1 MLSIYVAILMDEDDV
16 HYKMKGCI
24 NMEELEIGLTDDI
37 GIDSGYMATAWDSTF
52 TASIRDKPRL
62 HTVRVTGPTKT
73 FLRALFTCCTQRKVL
88 HIRDFVFQDAVIAE
102 LFYDVCLR
110 LQELKVE
117 DTVLYNHGFLNISC
131 NIKTLWVGYKKR
143 EWQNN
148 QRECQCG
155 VSSVW
160 WLRSVRDDVSY

>member
-1 MLSIYVAILMDEDDV
+1 MDEDDV